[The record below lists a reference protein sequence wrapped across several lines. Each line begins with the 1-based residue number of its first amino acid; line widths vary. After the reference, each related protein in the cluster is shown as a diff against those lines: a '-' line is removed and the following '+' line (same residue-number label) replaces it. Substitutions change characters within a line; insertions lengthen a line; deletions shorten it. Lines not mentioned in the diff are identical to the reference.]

1 MCKKTSSK
9 SLISGKRSEVEFS
22 ICIPTYKRTQYLK
35 QAIDS
40 VLMQDDIEKYSYEV
54 IVVNNDPQDEMK
66 ELCEQYIDN
75 NNVYFFSNEV
85 NVGMLGNCNQC
96 INLAKGKYVLFLHDD
111 DYLLKNHLKELMKSI
126 EYAKKNNLDAD
137 CFIPSRYVLSQS
149 YSYLKKA
156 LKNTLSLLFCV
167 RKVYKKYLTKVD
179 YKDALLSW
187 RDCFLAPTCGICFL
201 HDSLQEYGEI
211 KEVFGKAW
219 DFVFLYEFSK
229 KFNVYI
235 MKNRTAVYRLESGV
249 TKNKFTQLDFYEYNQ
264 YLLKESELQFNKYF
278 YNEIYWF
285 NYKRNI
291 DETKELIR
299 DKGMFDFNTK
309 YSIIKFL
316 LFKSKQMINYYLR
329 NLDAE
334 KIVSKEDIL

>member
-1 MCKKTSSK
+1 M
-9 SLISGKRSEVEFS
+9 
-22 ICIPTYKRTQYLK
+22 
-35 QAIDS
+35 
-40 VLMQDDIEKYSYEV
+40 
-54 IVVNNDPQDEMK
+54 
-66 ELCEQYIDN
+66 
-75 NNVYFFSNEV
+75 
-85 NVGMLGNCNQC
+85 
-96 INLAKGKYVLFLHDD
+96 
-111 DYLLKNHLKELMKSI
+111 
-126 EYAKKNNLDAD
+126 
-137 CFIPSRYVLSQS
+137 
-149 YSYLKKA
+149 
-156 LKNTLSLLFCV
+156 
-167 RKVYKKYLTKVD
+167 YKKYLTKVD

-309 YSIIKFL
+309 YSRIKFL